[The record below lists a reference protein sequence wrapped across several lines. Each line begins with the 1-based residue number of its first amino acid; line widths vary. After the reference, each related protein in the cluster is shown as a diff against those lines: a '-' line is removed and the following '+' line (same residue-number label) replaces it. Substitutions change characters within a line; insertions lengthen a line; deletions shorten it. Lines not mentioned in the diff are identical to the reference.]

1 MILVTGASGFVGSA
15 LACEL
20 ARRGQAVRAAARV
33 APVGLPVEIQATI
46 MPDLGADGDW
56 RPLLSGIDCIVHC
69 AARVHVMRETA
80 ADAQA
85 AYRRANVEGTL
96 RLARQA
102 AECSV
107 RRLVLVSSIKVN
119 GEQTAPGHPFTAVD
133 RPQPVDPYGVSK
145 WESEQALLAL
155 SRETGLDVVIVRP
168 PLVYGPGVKANF
180 LVMLRWLARG
190 TPLPL
195 GAVVHNRRSLVGL
208 DNLCDLLIMCCT
220 APAARGQTFLA
231 ADGEDMSTTGLM
243 QRMGAALGR
252 PARLLPVSPALLQG
266 GAALLG
272 RKGVA
277 QRLLGSLQL
286 DITHTRATLGWTPP
300 VTVDEGLR
308 RVARAYRAGIV
319 RDTGRT

>member
-1 MILVTGASGFVGSA
+1 MILVTGARGFVGSA

-20 ARRGQAVRAAARV
+20 ARRGQAVRAAARM
-33 APVGLPVEIQATI
+33 APAGMSAEIQAAV

-56 RPLLSGIDCIVHC
+56 RPLLSGVDCIVHC

-80 ADAQA
+80 GDALA
-85 AYRRANVEGTL
+85 AYRRANVEGPL

-102 AECSV
+102 AERGV
-107 RRLVLVSSIKVN
+107 RRMVLVSSIKVN
-119 GEQTAPGHPFTAVD
+119 GEQTAPGHPFTAAD
-133 RPQPVDPYGVSK
+133 LPHPVDPYGVSK
-145 WESEQALLAL
+145 WEAEQGLLAL

-168 PLVYGPGVKANF
+168 PLVYGPGVKAKF
-180 LVMLRWLARG
+180 LVMLRWLERG
-190 TPLPL
+190 LPLPL
-195 GAVVHNRRSLVGL
+195 GAVLHNRRSLVGL
-208 DNLCDLLIMCCT
+208 DNLCDLLIACCSAPT
-220 APAARGQTFLA
+220 ASGQTFLA
-231 ADGEDMSTTGLM
+231 ADGEDLSTTGLL
-243 QRMGAALGR
+243 QRMSAALGQ
-252 PARLLPVSPALLQG
+252 PARLLPVSPALLQW

-308 RVARAYRAGIV
+308 RVAAAYRAGVV
-319 RDTGRT
+319 RGEGGT